1 MIGGILRE
9 IDARDVGGVIVGRR
23 RDSRA
28 QNLKSV
34 FCNTRIFILLDLLE
48 LITFL

>member
-34 FCNTRIFILLDLLE
+34 FFLLIFSTRAEPI
-48 LITFL
+48 